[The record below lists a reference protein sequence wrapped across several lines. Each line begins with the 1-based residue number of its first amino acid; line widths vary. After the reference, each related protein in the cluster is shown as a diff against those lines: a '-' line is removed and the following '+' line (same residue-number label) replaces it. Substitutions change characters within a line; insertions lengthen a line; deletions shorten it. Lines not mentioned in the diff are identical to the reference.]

1 MRKRSSVKLVLAS
14 TLPLALVACGKSQN
28 TATYSASQNFSS
40 VQQCVEAKVPVDICS
55 DAYMQAMADHKRIAP
70 TYDDQTS
77 CDADF
82 VPGYCQATSDGKY
95 MPKLGGFELAMSG
108 DLPKQA
114 VEQANN
120 QSGGGGGG
128 GSHLNGLLM
137 GLLIGNMLS
146 GSGNNHY
153 YSQPIYQARENRGNY
168 YNSTLS
174 RQIEQGKTFSRS
186 TQARTSPTNSY
197 TSSTLGRSLSRNSGT
212 SGSAVSSTISR
223 GGFGSQASARSG
235 WGGKSSGGYS
245 SS

>member
-14 TLPLALVACGKSQN
+14 TLPLALVACGKAQN
-28 TATYSASQNFSS
+28 TQTYSASQNFSS
-40 VQQCVEAKVPVDICS
+40 VQQCTEAKIPVDICS

-70 TYDDQTS
+70 TYDDQAS

-82 VPGYCQATSDGKY
+82 VPGYCQAASDGKY
-95 MPKLGGFELAMSG
+95 MPKMGGFELAMSG
-108 DLPKQA
+108 DLPKQT
-114 VEQANN
+114 VEQANA

-128 GSHLNGLLM
+128 GHLNGMLM

-146 GSGNNHY
+146 GSGSNHY
-153 YSQPIYQARENRGNY
+153 YSQPIYQGRDNRGNY

-186 TQARTSPTNSY
+186 TQARTSPSNTYN
-197 TSSTLGRSLSRNSGT
+197 TSTLGRSLNRSSSG

-223 GGFGSQASARSG
+223 GGFGSQATARSG

>member
-1 MRKRSSVKLVLAS
+1 MRNRSSVKLVLAS
-14 TLPLALVACGKSQN
+14 TLPLALAACGNKADD
-28 TATYSASQNFSS
+28 TATYNVTKTFST
-40 VQQCVEAKVPVDICS
+40 VQECADTQIPVDICS

-70 TYDDQTS
+70 TYDDQAS

-82 VPGYCQATSDGKY
+82 VADYCQVTSDGKY

-108 DLPKQA
+108 DLPRQTVDQVA
-114 VEQANN
+114 AQN
-120 QSGGGGGG
+120 SGG
-128 GSHLNGLLM
+128 HFDNLLM

-146 GSGNNHY
+146 GRGGNHY
-153 YSQPIYQARENRGNY
+153 YSQPIYRTRDNRGNY

-197 TSSTLGRSLSRNSGT
+197 TSSTLGRSLGRS
-212 SGSAVSSTISR
+212 SGSTGSSVSSTISR
-223 GGFGSQASARSG
+223 GGFGSQATARSG
-235 WGGKSSGGYS
+235 WSGKSSGGFS